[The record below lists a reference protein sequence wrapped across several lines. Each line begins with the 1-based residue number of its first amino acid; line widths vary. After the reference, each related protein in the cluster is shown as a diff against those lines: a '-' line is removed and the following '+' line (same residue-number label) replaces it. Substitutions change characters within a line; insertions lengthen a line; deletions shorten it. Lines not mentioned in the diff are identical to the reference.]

1 VTVIAA
7 AKVMKS
13 FGQAGEISI
22 ISVTC
27 TAALEPAL
35 A

>member
-1 VTVIAA
+1 MIVIAA

-13 FGQAGEISI
+13 FGRPGEIDI

-27 TAALEPAL
+27 TAALELAL
-35 A
+35 T